1 MACVGLKTA
10 VNINGKEY
18 LPKLLFGK
26 ENPSLYFYDA
36 YCPSGATIRS
46 INCSRKCHSPTNIC
60 QECQAMLRD
69 DKFQHT
75 LKRAQVSANKQQ
87 KFTNDAYL
95 PRPALLARVKGLRI
109 EMRLKKKNNMF
120 LQTSYNELKR
130 AKTRLSSI
138 LSECTARKDTKAIIY
153 NLRCAYEKGYLSD
166 KDNVLSLIQN
176 VTANLQKKNHGK
188 RYEKNIEKLLRSSHD
203 NRRAKSD
210 AFCG

>member
-1 MACVGLKTA
+1 
-10 VNINGKEY
+10 
-18 LPKLLFGK
+18 
-26 ENPSLYFYDA
+26 
-36 YCPSGATIRS
+36 
-46 INCSRKCHSPTNIC
+46 
-60 QECQAMLRD
+60 MLRD

-109 EMRLKKKNNMF
+109 EMRLKKKNNIF

-188 RYEKNIEKLLRSSHD
+188 RYEKISKNFYEALMLIGGPRVTRCVAD
-203 NRRAKSD
+203 NMNGPGELS
-210 AFCG
+210 FYPS